1 MADISQELDR
11 IAEQFAVKVGLAKG
25 EVVNALMDLVKGKTA
40 EESLEILA
48 GVNIQAAM
56 EMKLVGAFS
65 MYEAGVVSM
74 LKNTY
79 TTIAIPESVLR
90 TILDLTKASISSEVT
105 GRLSKVSLQSIID
118 GIATGKSPSEV
129 IAAIDEIMPR
139 VDTLVN
145 TAFSQF
151 SNTTKNIMAEKLP
164 PDTKFV
170 YIGAYDSKTRDRCVE
185 KIGFSP
191 ATRAEIIG
199 RFGDMNNEIWNCRHG
214 WEQRSS
220 SPKDQGFEEVKFVDA

>member
-1 MADISQELDR
+1 MADISKELDN
-11 IAEQFAVKVGLAKG
+11 IAEQFAVKVGLAKE
-25 EVVNALMDLVKGKTA
+25 EVVTALMTLVKGKTA
-40 EESLEILA
+40 EEALEILA

-56 EMKLVGAFS
+56 EIKLAGAFS
-65 MYEAGVVSM
+65 MYEAGVVTM

-79 TTIAIPESVLR
+79 TTVAINESILR
-90 TILDLTKASISSEVT
+90 STLNITKASLSSDVT
-105 GRLSKVSLQSIID
+105 GRMSKVSLQSIID
-118 GIATGKSPSEV
+118 GIATGKSPAEV
-129 IAAIDEIMPR
+129 IIAIDQVMPR
-139 VDTLVN
+139 IDTLVN

-191 ATRAEIIG
+191 ATRESIIG
-199 RFGDMNNEIWNCRHG
+199 RFGDLNNEIFICRHG
-214 WEQRSS
+214 WEEMSS
-220 SPKDQGFEEVKFVDA
+220 SPKDQGYNPEKFDA

>member
-129 IAAIDEIMPR
+129 IAAIDDIMPR

-151 SNTTKNIMAEKLP
+151 SNTAKNIMAEKLP
-164 PDTKFV
+164 PETKFI
-170 YIGAYDSKTRDRCVE
+170 YIGAYDSKTRDACVE
-185 KIGFSP
+185 KIQFGER
-191 ATRAEIIG
+191 TRAEIIG
-199 RFGDMNNEIWNCRHG
+199 RFGDLNNEIFNCRHG
-214 WEQRSS
+214 WEEMSS
-220 SPKDQGFEEVKFVDA
+220 SPKDQGYNPEKFNA

>member
-25 EVVNALMDLVKGKTA
+25 EVVNALLDLVKGKTA

-65 MYEAGVVSM
+65 MYESGVISI

-79 TTIAIPESVLR
+79 STIGMDEVVLR
-90 TILDLTKASISSEVT
+90 TILDITKASISSEVT

-164 PDTKFV
+164 PETKFI
-170 YIGAYDSKTRDRCVE
+170 YIGAYDSKTRDACVE
-185 KIGFSP
+185 KIQFGER
-191 ATRAEIIG
+191 TRAEIIG
-199 RFGDMNNEIWNCRHG
+199 RFGDLNNEIFNCRHG
-214 WEQRSS
+214 WEEMSS
-220 SPKDQGFEEVKFVDA
+220 SPKDQGYNPEKFNA